1 MDAELAPSEGR
12 GDRCGSQGGR
22 RAKLHPRDG
31 SRSDRKSE
39 PGRRAA
45 AVRHRPDE
53 GRPQQG
59 SDHDDGTRG
68 DWQATDGLTH
78 GRVCEFERIG
88 SFESA
93 KTLGLT
99 VAPTLLARADE
110 VIEWKGATSSRC
122 SAARRR
128 GRCQLTLCAMRQTT
142 DEKPGQDDRRAVER
156 QATAQL
162 TTLTSLLAGFGFLWF
177 TSLVD
182 K

>member
-1 MDAELAPSEGR
+1 MDAELAPSESR
-12 GDRCGSQGGR
+12 GDRRGSQGGW

-31 SRSDRKSE
+31 SRSDRESE

-68 DWQATDGLTH
+68 DRQATDGLTH

-99 VAPTLLARADE
+99 VAPTLLAR
-110 VIEWKGATSSRC
+110 
-122 SAARRR
+122 RR
-128 GRCQLTLCAMRQTT
+128 GDRMKRRKFITLLGGAAAW
-142 DEKPGQDDRRAVER
+142 PLAAG
-156 QATAQL
+156 AQQP
-162 TTLTSLLAGFGFLWF
+162 TMP
-177 TSLVD
+177 V
-182 K
+182 